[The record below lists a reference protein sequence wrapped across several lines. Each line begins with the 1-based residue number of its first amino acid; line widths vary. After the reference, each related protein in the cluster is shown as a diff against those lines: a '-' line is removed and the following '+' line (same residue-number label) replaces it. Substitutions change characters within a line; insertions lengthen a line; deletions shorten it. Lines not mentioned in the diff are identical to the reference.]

1 MLFWISDVCTYV
13 NELFAMEYLLDRVH
27 VLCTCSIKCW
37 RIVAFDKEMMA
48 FSPVGNSVKIR
59 GWCFEKMDDFNH
71 LMRWELWQDQ
81 GNTWPKPKRWVI
93 EVSHM
98 PCTIHSASS
107 CSCYPES
114 RQTETLNGIL
124 LFLITLQLSRQYLTE
139 GGTYPQLSTQP
150 KKFAH
155 CSN

>member
-1 MLFWISDVCTYV
+1 M
-13 NELFAMEYLLDRVH
+13 LDRVH

-48 FSPVGNSVKIR
+48 FSPVGNSVKLR

-71 LMRWELWQDQ
+71 LMKWELWQDQ

-107 CSCYPES
+107 CSCYLP
-114 RQTETLNGIL
+114 RQTEILNRIL
-124 LFLITLQLSRQYLTE
+124 LFWITLQLLSRQYVW
-139 GGTYPQLSTQP
+139 QNVAHIHISTTLNKTKQ
-150 KKFAH
+150 KLYTVQTDRVVTME
-155 CSN
+155 

>member
-1 MLFWISDVCTYV
+1 M
-13 NELFAMEYLLDRVH
+13 LDRVH

-48 FSPVGNSVKIR
+48 FSPVGNSVKLR
-59 GWCFEKMDDFNH
+59 GWCFEKIDDFNH

-107 CSCYPES
+107 CSCYPDKRKLWIAFCYFE
-114 RQTETLNGIL
+114 
-124 LFLITLQLSRQYLTE
+124 LQLSRQYLTKDFLID
-139 GGTYPQLSTQP
+139 GWCIGTFFFWNFL
-150 KKFAH
+150 KVEII
-155 CSN
+155 